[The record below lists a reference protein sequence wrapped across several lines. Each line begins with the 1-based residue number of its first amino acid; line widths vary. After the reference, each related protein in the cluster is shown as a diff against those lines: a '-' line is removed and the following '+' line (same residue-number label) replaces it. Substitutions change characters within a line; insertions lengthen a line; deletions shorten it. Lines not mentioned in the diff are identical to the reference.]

1 MTLHDKLERAVDEM
15 SHIEEAMEALKQVRG
30 MGNVLDIL
38 RDCLIVLG
46 FERDQLH
53 AKIEAVDAREEAEQT
68 REYWSA
74 VI

>member
-15 SHIEEAMEALKQVRG
+15 DHIEEAMEALKPVRG